1 MSLRSM
7 TGFAR
12 VRETILGT
20 DVDMSIK
27 SVNHR
32 GLDIHF
38 YSGPELDPVENG
50 MRAALKRQIS
60 RGHID
65 IRIHLSRAGVCGGFA
80 VDSEKLSSWMSAYRL
95 AAMEYSLTAPPD
107 LNAAVRT
114 PGILSENAGIELPE
128 DFEA

>member
-38 YSGPELDPVENG
+38 YSGPELDPVENA
-50 MRAALKRQIS
+50 MRAALKRHIS

-65 IRIHLSRAGVCGGFA
+65 IRIHLSRAGVSRGLA
-80 VDSEKLSSWMSAYRL
+80 VDTDRL
-95 AAMEYSLTAPPD
+95 AAWMTAYRQASKEYSLIAPPD
-107 LNAAVRT
+107 LNAAFRT
-114 PGILSENAGIELPE
+114 PGILSDNAGIELPE
-128 DFEA
+128 DF